1 MIIIWKSPIRKQSR
15 MPKLYHIPLFL
26 FGCFYYLIIPVIVVI
41 SKNWEA
47 FPGMDNIYAYY
58 KDKYLLDYFLLV
70 LFIGISY
77 VLGSYVP
84 LLKINIKELP
94 AVRFAFKSSS
104 LFIASIPLLLYC
116 QYLMVVNRGDLFQG
130 YMIEVDAP
138 FVGTIASAT
147 VFYLFL
153 YLYNLNGVY
162 SKTIN
167 YILILVLCELSFV
180 LLGLGTRMYALIAF
194 VALLVYLLDNNLISY
209 KKLIL
214 WSGLGVVMLL
224 FVGIWRMGD
233 SDFTMEQLVY
243 IGVAEP
249 TFTWISA
256 ISMYDLNEL
265 PLFSLPYNFVSS
277 FINFIPS
284 ALLPDKSSMLA
295 DFALKFDS
303 PLGATNILLSLVSNF
318 GVIGSL
324 LAVFLLGFLISFVR
338 LYWNSV
344 FGQTYYYCICGVI
357 PFQLFRDP
365 LYVVNKEFF
374 SNLIIV
380 PAVIILVYKIYVTVF
395 YRYR

>member
-1 MIIIWKSPIRKQSR
+1 
-15 MPKLYHIPLFL
+15 MPTRLYHIPLFL
-26 FGCFYYLIIPVIVVI
+26 FGCIYYLIVPVFVAESRI
-41 SKNWEA
+41 WEDY
-47 FPGMDNIYAYY
+47 PGMDNIYAYF
-58 KDKYLLDYFLLV
+58 KDKYVQDYVTLV
-70 LFIGISY
+70 FFISLFF
-77 VLGSYVP
+77 VLGSFAP

-104 LFIASIPLLLYC
+104 LFIVSIPLLLYC

-130 YMIEVDAP
+130 YLIEVDAP

-147 VFYLFL
+147 ILYLFL

-167 YILILVLCELSFV
+167 YILLLVLCELSFV

-209 KKLIL
+209 KRLVL

-224 FVGIWRMGD
+224 FIGVWRLGG
-233 SDFTMEQLVY
+233 SDFTIEQLVY

-295 DFALKFDS
+295 DFALNFES

-318 GVIGSL
+318 GVVGSL

-338 LYWNSV
+338 LYWKSV

-365 LYVVNKEFF
+365 LHVVNKEFF